1 MDLNT
6 RIENTLTQLRTAIET
21 YQPSAFSSSLSAED
35 MVLLDLIERS
45 KLSVDVFTLDTGR
58 LPEETHEVIGLAR
71 QKYQQRIRVLFPDA
85 TDVESYV
92 NQHGVNGFYSSTD
105 LRKRCCQ
112 IRKVGPI
119 KRGLKGK
126 KLWVTGLRSAQST
139 ATRSHLEALAWDETY
154 GLYKANPMLDWTTKD
169 IFAYVAKYD
178 VPISNLYQKGYTS
191 IGCAPCTRPIT
202 SGESER
208 AGRWWWEESDNREC
222 GLHVDAHGRL
232 VREVLS
238 NDKNGN
244 S

>member
-92 NQHGVNGFYSSTD
+92 NQHGVNGFYKFYRS
-105 LRKRCCQ
+105 
-112 IRKVGPI
+112 
-119 KRGLKGK
+119 K
-126 KLWVTGLRSAQST
+126 K
-139 ATRSHLEALAWDETY
+139 
-154 GLYKANPMLDWTTKD
+154 
-169 IFAYVAKYD
+169 
-178 VPISNLYQKGYTS
+178 
-191 IGCAPCTRPIT
+191 
-202 SGESER
+202 
-208 AGRWWWEESDNREC
+208 
-222 GLHVDAHGRL
+222 
-232 VREVLS
+232 EVLS
-238 NDKNGN
+238 NTK
-244 S
+244 SWPH